1 MKEALLLGLS
11 ALFEYFHLEMHGG
24 QAASTA
30 DTFHLLQISNLG
42 AFLDGRLPGQADI
55 RPT

>member
-1 MKEALLLGLS
+1 MKETLLLGLS

-30 DTFHLLQISNLG
+30 ETSHLLQISNLRWQV
-42 AFLDGRLPGQADI
+42 AKSS
-55 RPT
+55 